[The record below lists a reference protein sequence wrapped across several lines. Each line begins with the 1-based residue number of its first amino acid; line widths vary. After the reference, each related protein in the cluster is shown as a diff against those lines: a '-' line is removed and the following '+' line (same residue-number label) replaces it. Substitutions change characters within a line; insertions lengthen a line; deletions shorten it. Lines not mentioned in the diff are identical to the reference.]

1 MNGTLVNGLAI
12 MAGSLIGIVLK
23 TGFIKNRSES
33 IISVVGLSV
42 FLIGIQGALEVENV
56 LLLIVSLAIGFFIGE
71 VIDLDRWFN
80 RFGEQVERRFSKSK
94 DGKFAQG
101 FVSASLLFGV
111 GAMAIVGSFESGLF
125 QNETILYTKS
135 TLDFISSIVFASS
148 FGWGVFFS
156 SIPIVLYQ
164 GVLTLASAS
173 LSVFLSSQLIL
184 ELSSLGS
191 VMIMALGLNM
201 MGVTKFKVANLLPS
215 LIVIV
220 LFSSILSLV

>member
-23 TGFIKNRSES
+23 AGFIKQRSDS
-33 IISVVGLSV
+33 IISVVGLAV
-42 FLIGIQGALEVENV
+42 LLIGIKGALEVQNV
-56 LLLIVSLAIGFFIGE
+56 LLLIVSLTLGYLMGE
-71 VIDLDRWFN
+71 IIDLDKLLN
-80 RFGEQVERRFSKSK
+80 QFGLRLERKFSQNS

-111 GAMAIVGSFESGLF
+111 GAMAIVGSFQSGLF
-125 QNETILYTKS
+125 HDETLLYTKS

-164 GVLTLASAS
+164 GLLTLMSAS
-173 LSVFLSSQLIL
+173 LSVFLTQNLIL

-191 VMIMALGLNM
+191 MMIMALGLNM
-201 MGVTKFKVANLLPS
+201 MGLTQFKVANLLPS
-215 LIVIV
+215 LGVIIV
-220 LFSSILSLV
+220 LSSLLSLI

>member
-1 MNGTLVNGLAI
+1 MNGTLINGLAI

-23 TGFIKNRSES
+23 TGFIKDRSDS

-42 FLIGIQGALEVENV
+42 FLIGIQGALKVENIV
-56 LLLIVSLAIGFFIGE
+56 LLIVSLAIGFLIGE
-71 VIDLDRWFN
+71 IIDLDQIFN
-80 RFGEQVERRFSKSK
+80 HFGEEVERRFTKSK
-94 DGKFAQG
+94 DGRFAQG
-101 FVSASLLFGV
+101 LVSASLLFGV

-125 QNETILYTKS
+125 QNESILYTKS

-156 SIPIVLYQ
+156 SIPVVIYQ

-173 LSVFLSSQLIL
+173 LSVFLSSQLIM
-184 ELSSLGS
+184 ELSTLGS

-220 LFSSILSLV
+220 LISSIMSLV